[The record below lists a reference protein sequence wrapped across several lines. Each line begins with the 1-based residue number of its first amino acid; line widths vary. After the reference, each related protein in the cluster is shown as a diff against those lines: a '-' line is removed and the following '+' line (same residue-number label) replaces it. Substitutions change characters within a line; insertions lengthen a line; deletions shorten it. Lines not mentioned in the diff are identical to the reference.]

1 MRRLQIYLPEET
13 YQELR
18 TEAYAKSSS
27 IAEIVRKR
35 VSKKNEKVSKVKK
48 NPGKAHSE
56 AMLELARLA
65 EKEGWKGPRDL
76 ASRVDYYLY
85 GEGSKI

>member
-1 MRRLQIYLPEET
+1 MRRLQIYIPEET

-18 TEAYAKSSS
+18 EEAYTKNSS
-27 IAEIVRKR
+27 IAEVVRKR
-35 VSKKNEKVSKVKK
+35 VAKKTKKVSQVEK
-48 NPGKAHSE
+48 NPGKAHAE

-76 ASRVDYYLY
+76 SSRVDYYLY
-85 GEGSKI
+85 GEGSKT